1 MNIRE
6 LEAELEEVM
15 ASELK
20 FLPNYGYSPKE
31 EMIEI
36 IQKEIDEA
44 HEREKQKQDYY
55 SDDDVHHYTL
65 WDAGSYNSLGIYKC
79 DNLLY
84 SRNLYC
90 EKISEKWN

>member
-44 HEREKQKQDYY
+44 YEREKQKQDSY
-55 SDDDVHHYTL
+55 SDDDELEKERTYL
-65 WDAGSYNSLGIYKC
+65 CISQGI
-79 DNLLY
+79 
-84 SRNLYC
+84 SRYC
-90 EKISEKWN
+90 

>member
-44 HEREKQKQDYY
+44 YEREMQKQDSY
-55 SDDDVHHYTL
+55 SDDDNEIEKERTYL
-65 WDAGSYNSLGIYKC
+65 CISQGI
-79 DNLLY
+79 
-84 SRNLYC
+84 SRYC
-90 EKISEKWN
+90 

>member
-44 HEREKQKQDYY
+44 YEREMQKQDSY
-55 SDDDVHHYTL
+55 SDDDELEKERTYLCV
-65 WDAGSYNSLGIYKC
+65 SQGI
-79 DNLLY
+79 
-84 SRNLYC
+84 SRYC
-90 EKISEKWN
+90 

>member
-44 HEREKQKQDYY
+44 YEREMQKQDSY
-55 SDDDVHHYTL
+55 SDDDELEKERTYL
-65 WDAGSYNSLGIYKC
+65 CISQGI
-79 DNLLY
+79 
-84 SRNLYC
+84 SRYC
-90 EKISEKWN
+90 

>member
-44 HEREKQKQDYY
+44 YKREMQKQDSY
-55 SDDDVHHYTL
+55 SDDDELEKERTYL
-65 WDAGSYNSLGIYKC
+65 CISQGI
-79 DNLLY
+79 
-84 SRNLYC
+84 SRYC
-90 EKISEKWN
+90 

>member
-36 IQKEIDEA
+36 IQKEIDKA
-44 HEREKQKQDYY
+44 YEREMQKQDSY
-55 SDDDVHHYTL
+55 SDDDELEKERTYL
-65 WDAGSYNSLGIYKC
+65 CISQGI
-79 DNLLY
+79 
-84 SRNLYC
+84 SRYC
-90 EKISEKWN
+90 

>member
-55 SDDDVHHYTL
+55 SDDDELEKERTYLCV
-65 WDAGSYNSLGIYKC
+65 SQGI
-79 DNLLY
+79 
-84 SRNLYC
+84 SRYC
-90 EKISEKWN
+90 

>member
-44 HEREKQKQDYY
+44 YEREKQKQDYY
-55 SDDDVHHYTL
+55 SDDDELEKERTYLCV
-65 WDAGSYNSLGIYKC
+65 SQGI
-79 DNLLY
+79 
-84 SRNLYC
+84 SRYC
-90 EKISEKWN
+90 

>member
-36 IQKEIDEA
+36 IQKEIGEA
-44 HEREKQKQDYY
+44 YEREKQKQDYY
-55 SDDDVHHYTL
+55 SDDDELEKERTYLCV
-65 WDAGSYNSLGIYKC
+65 SQGI
-79 DNLLY
+79 
-84 SRNLYC
+84 SRYC
-90 EKISEKWN
+90 